1 MNICEEITDPIDT
14 MITLHRTI
22 SRLQSRL
29 LVDCVAGNNF
39 HGDES
44 KHDELLDKKTKCL
57 YYINLGHCYKRL
69 VYFPISHHAKYFE
82 LYHIDESNEIMITGH
97 TLHAHNGDYTFDC
110 NCRKSYAEAALYAY
124 DKSKELASLVCESEA
139 DPLLLLTNCLYCTHM
154 CLFRE
159 NSYKKARKFAET
171 VFLNAAEFTNTLSDD
186 TLNLLQY
193 IRDIFMASN
202 DCPESLA
209 SLNFHEDSHVSLP
222 NHPIVGKNK
231 AKKHCITKRNHII
244 DSDSLSHTKH
254 LEETALKSL
263 ETTDDI
269 QNSKNDTKIAH
280 NNDIS
285 NDKIVTPTESS
296 DNSVQLL
303 SKSSK
308 KHNDGRY
315 KKQNLIYREIA
326 TAYKEKKKKE
336 SLSAELVNNNDDNI
350 NNHNK
355 GNEEQSDSDDDLDK
369 NSYEN
374 KKFVDN
380 MRMAIRG
387 DIKEET
393 PLLLETLTHALDIY
407 RALDTIFRAYVRG
420 NALPG
425 QLSGGHSVSLGKGLG
440 GQALT
445 FGTFILQGPYISW
458 HGFIRFLL
466 DFNIAKQP
474 SRRSP
479 LGKLFPRAVNIEPS
493 IRYAQAPLT
502 MREAT
507 AIFLECSKSVSP
519 SLTVNKY
526 IKEYKTLLE
535 ESNKASKDE
544 GKELDS
550 WNTVNNWCNVGL
562 NQTWEINAG
571 LNFMQFLDCLGKCGC
586 VAYADSIYKDALP
599 TLKTKIQHFLTA
611 HLGLTDSR
619 KWKLKVMNKNK
630 QIEETINNMKLV

>member
-1 MNICEEITDPIDT
+1 MNVSEETPEMADPIDT
-14 MITLHRTI
+14 MIMLHRTI
-22 SRLQSRL
+22 SKLQSRL
-29 LVDCVAGNNF
+29 QVDCITGRNF

-44 KHDELLDKKTKCL
+44 KHDDLLDQKTKCL
-57 YYINLGHCYKRL
+57 YYINLGHCYKHL
-69 VYFPISHHAKYFE
+69 VYFPISHHINYFE
-82 LYHIDESNEIMITGH
+82 LYHINESTDVIINGH
-97 TLHAHNGDYTFDC
+97 TVHAHNGDYTFDYK
-110 NCRKSYAEAALYAY
+110 CRKSYAEAALYAY

-139 DPLLLLTNCLYCTHM
+139 DPLLLLTNCLYCTHL

-159 NSYKKARKFAET
+159 SSYKSARKFAET
-171 VFLNAAEFTNTLSDD
+171 VFLNAAEFTNTLGDD

-209 SLNFHEDSHVSLP
+209 SLNFHEDSRVNFP
-222 NHPIVGKNK
+222 NNPIVVKNK
-231 AKKHCITKRNHII
+231 AKKHKHCMTTRNLII
-244 DSDSLSHTKH
+244 DSNSLNHFKNV
-254 LEETALKSL
+254 EEIAL
-263 ETTDDI
+263 ETTDNI
-269 QNSKNDTKIAH
+269 QNLKKNIKIAH

-285 NDKIVTPTESS
+285 NDKIVTPTDSG

-308 KHNDGRY
+308 NHNDSRY
-315 KKQNLIYREIA
+315 KKQNLIYKEIA
-326 TAYKEKKKKE
+326 TAYKERKKNE
-336 SLSAELVNNNDDNI
+336 SLSAKLVNNNSNS
-350 NNHNK
+350 NNK
-355 GNEEQSDSDDDLDK
+355 GNEEMSDSDDDVDK
-369 NSYEN
+369 NNYEN
-374 KKFVDN
+374 KFFLDTI
-380 MRMAIRG
+380 RIAIRG

-393 PLLLETLTHALDIY
+393 PLLLENLTHALDIY

-474 SRRSP
+474 SRKSP
-479 LGKLFPRAVNIEPS
+479 LGKLFPRAANIEPS

-526 IKEYKTLLE
+526 LKEYKTLLE

-544 GKELDS
+544 GKDLDS

-586 VAYADSIYKDALP
+586 VAYVDSMYKDALP
-599 TLKTKIQHFLTA
+599 TLKSKIQHFLTA
-611 HLGLTDSR
+611 HLGLTDPR
-619 KWKLKVMNKNK
+619 KWKQKVMNKNK
-630 QIEETINNMKLV
+630 QIEETINNMKL